1 MFKWFGKKQE
11 KQENFTVTAPIS
23 GKLEKIEKVN
33 DPAFAQKMLGDGFA
47 IIPDEDKVTVYAPVA
62 GKIEALPKT
71 KHAIGIKTA
80 QGVEI
85 LIHIGI
91 DTVNLKGEG
100 FEVVVNQD
108 DEVTQ
113 GQKLEVFDK
122 NVVTDNKLD
131 PTVIVVFTS
140 GYEKEIKLN
149 QDDGAEVKAN
159 DLLIG

>member
-11 KQENFTVTAPIS
+11 KQENFTVTTPIS

-71 KHAIGIKTA
+71 KHAVGIKTA

-100 FEVVVNQD
+100 FEVMVNQD

-122 NVVTDNKLD
+122 NVVTDNNLD